1 MVPAGPGPGIAVWD
15 NPLHSTAPIQP
26 KSRGGAPT
34 QMATSRTTTPVLI
47 VGSGPAGLTAALYTA
62 RANLHPIVLEGF
74 EAGGQLTLTTEVENY
89 PGFPTGILGPE
100 LIGKMREQAE
110 RFGAEFVRADATK
123 VELAGPPFRAWVEDQ
138 EYTGKALIIATGAK
152 AKMLGLPGERQ
163 YLGRGVSTCATC
175 DGFFY
180 RDRELVVV
188 GGGDS
193 ALEEAT
199 FLTRFATKVTVVHRR
214 DRLRASK
221 VMQDRSRAN
230 PKIEFEWNSVVV
242 DVIGDQTVT
251 GVKLRNVEDG
261 TEKVLPV
268 AGVFVAIGHTPNTEL
283 FGGQVELDEAGY
295 IITPNPP
302 STATSVDG
310 VFAAGDVVDHT
321 YRQAVTAAG
330 TGCAAAIDAERWL
343 EAHGHDSGA
352 TTDNWD

>member
-1 MVPAGPGPGIAVWD
+1 MWD
-15 NPLHSTAPIQP
+15 NPLQSTAPEIAVV
-26 KSRGGAPT
+26 RGGAPT
-34 QMATSRTTTPVLI
+34 LMATSRTSAPVLI
-47 VGSGPAGLTAALYTA
+47 VGSGPAGLTAALYAA
-62 RANLHPIVLEGF
+62 RANLQPIVLEGA
-74 EAGGQLTLTTEVENY
+74 EAGGQLMLTTEVENY

-100 LIGKMREQAE
+100 LMGKMREQAE

-123 VELAGPPFRAWVEDQ
+123 VELAGPPFRAWVEDV
-138 EYTGKALIIATGAK
+138 EYTGKALIISTGAK
-152 AKMLGLPGERQ
+152 AKMLGLPG
-163 YLGRGVSTCATC
+163 

-180 RDRELVVV
+180 RNRELVVV

-221 VMQDRSRAN
+221 VMQDRAFAN
-230 PKIEFEWNSVVV
+230 PKIEFEWNSTVT
-242 DVIGDQTVT
+242 DVLGEQTVT
-251 GVKLRNVEDG
+251 GVRLRNVEDG
-261 TEKVLPV
+261 SEKVLPV
-268 AGVFVAIGHTPNTEL
+268 AGVFVAIGHTPNTDL
-283 FGGQVELDEAGY
+283 FGGQVELDQGGY
-295 IITPNPP
+295 IVTPNPP